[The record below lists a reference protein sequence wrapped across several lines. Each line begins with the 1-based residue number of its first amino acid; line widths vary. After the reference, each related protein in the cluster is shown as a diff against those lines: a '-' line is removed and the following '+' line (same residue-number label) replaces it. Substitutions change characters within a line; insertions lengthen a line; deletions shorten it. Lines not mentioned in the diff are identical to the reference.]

1 MGGYSFDGFDSRL
14 YNQRYYLIDGI
25 DGLASG
31 LSCIALTVLAAICIS
46 NGSYFYAFVGVSL
59 HLGILIPF
67 WFYNVFWQRSAWA
80 QTFHGGYRK
89 LDDRLYPQL
98 LGNTTKCRTF
108 RWGVR
113 TNPYMVIAFS
123 TLLVPLLDVFRVVLH
138 RLRKGRN
145 PFLPDKNHIH
155 HKLLRTGMRVRT
167 VLVTVLL
174 ISFFFIGMN
183 ILLSPVLNLTW
194 LLVLNMLLW
203 ALIHLIINRCIILY
217 QEKEWHQ

>member
-1 MGGYSFDGFDSRL
+1 MGDTGSLTIGYILSFLVIQLSVVHSDGE
-14 YNQRYYLIDGI
+14 
-25 DGLASG
+25 
-31 LSCIALTVLAAICIS
+31 
-46 NGSYFYAFVGVSL
+46 
-59 HLGILIPF
+59 
-67 WFYNVFWQRSAWA
+67 
-80 QTFHGGYRK
+80 
-89 LDDRLYPQL
+89 
-98 LGNTTKCRTF
+98 
-108 RWGVR
+108 VR

-217 QEKEWHQ
+217 QEKEWHQMKSNQLILYHE

>member
-1 MGGYSFDGFDSRL
+1 
-14 YNQRYYLIDGI
+14 
-25 DGLASG
+25 
-31 LSCIALTVLAAICIS
+31 
-46 NGSYFYAFVGVSL
+46 
-59 HLGILIPF
+59 
-67 WFYNVFWQRSAWA
+67 
-80 QTFHGGYRK
+80 
-89 LDDRLYPQL
+89 
-98 LGNTTKCRTF
+98 
-108 RWGVR
+108 
-113 TNPYMVIAFS
+113 MVIAFS

-217 QEKEWHQ
+217 KEKSSINEIN